1 LKAASNGQGSP
12 VVTASRSLDLAP
24 LPASTGD
31 RLGLDRFFGKVPV
44 VLAFTGSAGSA
55 VTAEVVR
62 GFDEHLADF
71 GASRVQA
78 LVLVSSEAAELD
90 RALSRDTTTVPVL
103 ADEAGEWR
111 QHFGVAVPSDAQVTS
126 LLLDPEGNVVDRLV
140 TDAGG
145 VHAGEALAMVD
156 RWTASACLPSSTFA
170 AGPFAPGAHAT
181 DGTAGLVTNVEG
193 DAPSG

>member
-1 LKAASNGQGSP
+1 VRGRD
-12 VVTASRSLDLAP
+12 VTAVRSGDPSP

-31 RLGLDRFFGKVPV
+31 RLGLDRFLGKVPV
-44 VLAFTGSAGSA
+44 VLAFTGPAGSA

-62 GFDEHLADF
+62 GFDEHLSAF

-78 LVLVSSEAAELD
+78 LVLVSSDAAELD
-90 RALSRDTTTVPVL
+90 RALSRGTTTVPVL
-103 ADEAGEWR
+103 ADGDGEWR
-111 QHFGVAVPSDAQVTS
+111 QHFGVADTSEAHVTS
-126 LLLDPEGNVVDRLV
+126 LLLDPAGKVVDRLV

-156 RWTASACLPSSTFA
+156 RWAASAHLPSSNVS
-170 AGPFAPGAHAT
+170 AGPFAPGAPAA

-193 DAPSG
+193 DAATG

>member
-1 LKAASNGQGSP
+1 
-12 VVTASRSLDLAP
+12 VVTDARSSELSPLA
-24 LPASTGD
+24 ASTGD
-31 RLGLDRFFGKVPV
+31 RFGLERFVGKVPV
-44 VLAFTGSAGSA
+44 ALSFAGAAGSA

-62 GFDEHLADF
+62 GFDEHLAGF

-78 LVLVSSEAAELD
+78 LVVVSSDAVELD

-103 ADEAGEWR
+103 ADESGEWW
-111 QHFGVAVPSDAQVTS
+111 QHFGIEEPSDARVTT

-156 RWTASACLPSSTFA
+156 RWTASACLPSSTFT
-170 AGPFAPGAHAT
+170 AGPFARGARAT